1 MVYEFR
7 LENDDLGVCEEVVI
21 KDDNSIRAL
30 RDAYTIFINRLLESD
45 EGWKVIVESYDDYD
59 PDLIDVDNLEDK

>member
-1 MVYEFR
+1 MIYKFR

-21 KDDNSIRAL
+21 KDDNSIRSL

-45 EGWKVIVESYDDYD
+45 EDWKVIVENYDDYD
-59 PDLIDVDNLEDK
+59 PDLIDVDNLEEN